1 MSEPSTRDQ
10 ATVVEVRR
18 SSLWSQL
25 SPEHRSYM
33 FWQAIVGAA
42 IVNLILNSA
51 IAWLTVH
58 NEDTVPRW
66 AAPLVG
72 GPSTIT
78 DTVGTLFI
86 LPLLTTLIFTTLA
99 RREIRA
105 GKLQPLGWTR
115 ESHPF
120 LRRLPEGTLQRG
132 LAAGAITTLV
142 LGPPIVLAIILLDIG
157 DVSTGTF
164 VAYKAVFGVALG
176 LLVTPILA
184 LWALQSPE
192 AYEAAEEAA
201 EEPIG

>member
-1 MSEPSTRDQ
+1 MSEAPVQDQ
-10 ATVVEVRR
+10 GAAVRIER
-18 SSLWSQL
+18 RSLWSQL
-25 SPEHRSYM
+25 SAEHRSYM
-33 FWQAIVGAA
+33 IWQAIVGAA

-51 IAWLTVH
+51 IAWLTAH
-58 NEDTVPRW
+58 NEDTIPRW
-66 AAPLVG
+66 ATPLID

-86 LPLLTTLIFTTLA
+86 LPLLTCLIFTALA
-99 RREIRA
+99 QREIRA

-120 LRRLPEGTLQRG
+120 LRRLPEGTLKRG

-142 LGPPIVLAIILLDIG
+142 LGPPMVAAIIALGIG
-157 DVSTGTF
+157 DVSVGGF

-176 LLVTPILA
+176 LVVTPILA

-192 AYEAAEEAA
+192 AIEAAQEAA
-201 EEPIG
+201 KEPIG